1 MSDQLKRILL
11 FILFIVVAAGIA
23 FALYWFFFRAAPE
36 EVPGVIIGEDGAVVG
51 LPEAG
56 LGEPTVITPEEEAG
70 GLQVSQIAR
79 GGLTTSTAL
88 TTGGVD
94 AVSIS
99 SDGSGMNYYDDADGR
114 FYRVNED
121 GTVTLLSNQ
130 SFPQAENVAWA
141 DQGDKAVIE
150 FPDGSNIV
158 YNFETETQVTLP
170 SHWEDFDFAPDG
182 DEIIAK
188 SIGIDPSN
196 RWLVITSDDG
206 TQTESIAALGNNADK
221 VQVSWSPNDSVVAFS
236 DTGSEQSGFGRKMI
250 IPIGKNEENFKGLVV
265 EGLEFD
271 SIWNPRGDKI
281 LYSVSGSG
289 NNYKPMLW
297 VVDGSGNDIG
307 DNRRSL
313 GIETWIDKCTFTG
326 NTTVICAV
334 PQNLPANSGLQPELA
349 NDTYD
354 YLYEIDIASGLST
367 LLAIPD
373 QQQSISNITL
383 SSDDSTLYYTDRFG
397 VLYMIK
403 LK

>member
-1 MSDQLKRILL
+1 MSEQLKRILL
-11 FILFIVVAAGIA
+11 IILFVVVAIGMA

-36 EVPGVIIGEDGAVVG
+36 EEPEAVVSEDGVVG

-56 LGEPTVITPEEEAG
+56 VGEPTLVTPEEEAD
-70 GLQVSQIAR
+70 GLQVSKIAR
-79 GGLTTSTAL
+79 GGLTETTAL

-114 FYRVNED
+114 FYRINED

-130 SFPQAENVAWA
+130 SFPEADSVVWA

-150 FPDGSNIV
+150 FPDGSNVV

-188 SIGIDPSN
+188 SMGVDPGN

-206 TQTESIAALGNNADK
+206 TQTESIAALGTNADK
-221 VQVSWSPNDSVVAFS
+221 VQVNWSPNDTVIAFS
-236 DTGSEQSGFGRKMI
+236 DTGTAQTGFGRKMI
-250 IPIGKNEENFKGLVV
+250 IPIGKNEENFKGLIV
-265 EGLEFD
+265 EGIEFE
-271 SIWNPRGDKI
+271 SMWNPRGDQL
-281 LYSVSGSG
+281 LYSVSGGG
-289 NNYKPMLW
+289 NDYKPMLW
-297 VVDGSGNDIG
+297 VVDGSGDDMG

-313 GIETWIDKCTFTG
+313 GIETWVDKCTFTG
-326 NTTVICAV
+326 NTVVICAV

-349 NDTYD
+349 ADTFD
-354 YLYEIDIASGLST
+354 YIYEIDISTGLST

-373 QQQSISNITL
+373 SEQSISNITL
-383 SSDDSTLYYTDRFG
+383 SSDGSTLYYTDSFG

-403 LK
+403 LS